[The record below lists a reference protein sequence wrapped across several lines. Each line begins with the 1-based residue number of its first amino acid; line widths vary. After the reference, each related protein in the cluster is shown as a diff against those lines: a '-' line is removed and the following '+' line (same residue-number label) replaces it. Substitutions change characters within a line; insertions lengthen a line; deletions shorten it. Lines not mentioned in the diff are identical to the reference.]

1 MQEIADT
8 IEQISD
14 RATQANVAASTYI
27 LAGLVLQTEVI
38 QKVLRTEIMRES
50 VTYQEIEA
58 QGLRKGLQR
67 EPLSLVLR
75 QLTRRVEKLPVPL
88 PTQINGLS
96 LEQLE
101 NLGEELLDSKGLT
114 DLEAWLAQQ

>member
-8 IEQISD
+8 IEQIPD

-67 EPLSLVLR
+67 EALSLVLR
-75 QLTRRVEKLPVPL
+75 QLTRRVGKLPVPL
-88 PTQINGLS
+88 QTQINGLS

-101 NLGEELLDSKGLT
+101 NLGEELLDSKELI
-114 DLEAWLAQQ
+114 DLEA

>member
-1 MQEIADT
+1 
-8 IEQISD
+8 
-14 RATQANVAASTYI
+14 
-27 LAGLVLQTEVI
+27 
-38 QKVLRTEIMRES
+38 MRES

-101 NLGEELLDSKGLT
+101 NLGEELLDSKELT